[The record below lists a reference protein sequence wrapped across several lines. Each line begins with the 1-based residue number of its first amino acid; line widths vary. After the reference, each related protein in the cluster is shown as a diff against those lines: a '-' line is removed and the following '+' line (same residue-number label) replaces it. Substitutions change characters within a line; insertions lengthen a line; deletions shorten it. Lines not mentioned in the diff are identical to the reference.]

1 MVASIIPVLAIVGRP
16 NVGKSTLF
24 NRLTASRDALVADEP
39 GLTRD
44 RQYGRARIEG
54 RPVVVVDTGGMTD
67 ERHGIDT
74 KILAQAEQALEEA
87 DAILF
92 LVDGRAGPSAADD
105 AIAARLRTLGKPL
118 FLVVNKTEG
127 LDAGVA
133 AAEFHALGLGSPHAI
148 SSAHGSGVGRLMA
161 GVNRILPAA
170 EEEAAETEAGIRIA
184 VVGRPN
190 VGKSTLVNRI
200 VGEERVVAHDMPGTT
215 RDSIRVPFERRGR
228 HYTLIDTAGVRRRSR
243 VGESIEKFSIIKTLQ
258 SIEVAHVVVML
269 VDARDGVTEQ
279 DAHILGHVVDA
290 GRGLIIAVN
299 KWDGLEAHERQR
311 VREELDRRLAF
322 IDFAAI
328 HFISALHGTGVG
340 DLFGAAETAWASATR
355 KLPTPV
361 LTRQLQLAVEAHPPP
376 TVRGRRIKLR
386 YAHQGGTNPPA
397 IIIHGTQTESL
408 PGDYKRYL
416 EHYFRRTFKLA
427 GTPIRIEFKTGTN
440 PYEGRRNKL
449 TPRQEHKR
457 KRMKKYLA
465 KKR

>member
-1 MVASIIPVLAIVGRP
+1 
-16 NVGKSTLF
+16 
-24 NRLTASRDALVADEP
+24 
-39 GLTRD
+39 
-44 RQYGRARIEG
+44 
-54 RPVVVVDTGGMTD
+54 
-67 ERHGIDT
+67 
-74 KILAQAEQALEEA
+74 
-87 DAILF
+87 
-92 LVDGRAGPSAADD
+92 
-105 AIAARLRTLGKPL
+105 
-118 FLVVNKTEG
+118 
-127 LDAGVA
+127 
-133 AAEFHALGLGSPHAI
+133 
-148 SSAHGSGVGRLMA
+148 
-161 GVNRILPAA
+161 
-170 EEEAAETEAGIRIA
+170 
-184 VVGRPN
+184 
-190 VGKSTLVNRI
+190 
-200 VGEERVVAHDMPGTT
+200 
-215 RDSIRVPFERRGR
+215 
-228 HYTLIDTAGVRRRSR
+228 
-243 VGESIEKFSIIKTLQ
+243 
-258 SIEVAHVVVML
+258 VVVML